1 MRAAVDLGFAA
12 GDELVIEAAGFPRLP
27 SRVEGVSTARDGRV
41 FIAFKHGLEPQAHDR
56 LIVKLYTGDYSQEI
70 LQLDTP
76 GIVSGLWKRA
86 FGPAA
91 TNV

>member
-56 LIVKLYTGDYSQEI
+56 LM
-70 LQLDTP
+70 
-76 GIVSGLWKRA
+76 
-86 FGPAA
+86 
-91 TNV
+91 